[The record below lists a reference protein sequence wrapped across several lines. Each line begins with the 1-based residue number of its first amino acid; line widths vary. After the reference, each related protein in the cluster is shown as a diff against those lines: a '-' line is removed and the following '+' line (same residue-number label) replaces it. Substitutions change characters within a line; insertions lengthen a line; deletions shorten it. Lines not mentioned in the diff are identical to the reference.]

1 MATRVTLFKSSEI
14 HLTHSSLLY
23 VDQKSPRKGCRA
35 TKSMKIL
42 FRSKEKSSNS
52 TYRWQCFQ
60 STWGYTTQLTNILR
74 VATMAVLQVSIRD
87 VFHIKVISA
96 GPPRKT
102 VPSLTN
108 KTSEILES
116 REGTIEQ
123 RFRKFSP
130 RISRD
135 VRPVLRGSVDT
146 ITVMIIL

>member
-1 MATRVTLFKSSEI
+1 
-14 HLTHSSLLY
+14 
-23 VDQKSPRKGCRA
+23 
-35 TKSMKIL
+35 
-42 FRSKEKSSNS
+42 
-52 TYRWQCFQ
+52 
-60 STWGYTTQLTNILR
+60 
-74 VATMAVLQVSIRD
+74 MAVLQVSIRD

-96 GPPRKT
+96 GPPTKT

>member
-1 MATRVTLFKSSEI
+1 
-14 HLTHSSLLY
+14 
-23 VDQKSPRKGCRA
+23 
-35 TKSMKIL
+35 
-42 FRSKEKSSNS
+42 
-52 TYRWQCFQ
+52 
-60 STWGYTTQLTNILR
+60 
-74 VATMAVLQVSIRD
+74 MAVLQVSIRD

-96 GPPRKT
+96 GPPTKT

-116 REGTIEQ
+116 REGTILVEQ